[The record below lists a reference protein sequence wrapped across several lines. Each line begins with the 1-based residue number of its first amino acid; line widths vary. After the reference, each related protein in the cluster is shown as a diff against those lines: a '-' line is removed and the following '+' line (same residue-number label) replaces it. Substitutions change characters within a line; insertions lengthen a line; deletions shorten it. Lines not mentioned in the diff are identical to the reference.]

1 MREAS
6 VYASKTT
13 KERIWAEFS
22 KRFKNAASHNV
33 YFCDINEAMDYLEK
47 DFIDF
52 RREDTDKYYNYLIKK
67 TKAHLLKATTV
78 KKKLNELHKF
88 SEFIVEYR
96 EVFGASDK
104 FEDFFRQYAIQYVA
118 DYETTQL
125 LPIQKIDAIL
135 QSARE
140 NLMDYLI
147 LSLAFRMTLKS
158 TQIIELKKENFIAD
172 PNGVYLIMPNKR
184 DIKYVPEDIVVIL
197 EQYLATR
204 EEKEYLFYNKWGRQ
218 LNKQYLHRMLRK
230 HTAQAGV
237 ESCSM
242 QDLRNTGAGVMF
254 AYGVEPQHVAKQMGV
269 TSIHI
274 KRYDNVLYKYNLLR
288 EASDVVQL
296 KILPPFGKQ

>member
-6 VYASKTT
+6 IYASKIT
-13 KERIWAEFS
+13 KEEIWPEFS
-22 KRFKNAASHNV
+22 KRFRNAASHNV

-52 RREDTDKYYNYLIKK
+52 RQKDTDKYYDYLIKK
-67 TKAHLLKATTV
+67 TKSQLLKATTV

-96 EVFGASDK
+96 DVFGVSK
-104 FEDFFRQYAIQYVA
+104 EFEDFFKRYAVQYVA
-118 DYETTQL
+118 DYETTEL
-125 LPIQKIDAIL
+125 MPIQKVDAIL

-140 NLMDYLI
+140 DLMDYFI

-158 TQIIELKKENFIAD
+158 TQIIELKKEDFIAD
-172 PNGVYLIMPNKR
+172 PNGVYLIMPNKK

-197 EQYLATR
+197 EQYLGQR
-204 EEKEYLFYNKWGRQ
+204 EDKEYLFYNKWGRK

-230 HTAQAGV
+230 HTKQAGV
-237 ESCSM
+237 PDCSM

-254 AYGVEPQHVAKQMGV
+254 AYGVEPQHVAKQMGI

-274 KRYDNVLYKYNLLR
+274 KRYDNVLYKYNLMK
-288 EASDVVQL
+288 EANDVVQL
-296 KILPPFGKQ
+296 KVLPPLGF

>member
-6 VYASKTT
+6 VYASKKT
-13 KERIWAEFS
+13 KEEIWPEFS
-22 KRFKNAASHNV
+22 KRFRNTASHNV

-52 RREDTDKYYNYLIKK
+52 RQKDTDKYYNYLIKK
-67 TKAHLLKATTV
+67 TKSHLLKATTV

-88 SEFIVEYR
+88 SEFIVEYKDA
-96 EVFGASDK
+96 FGVSQE
-104 FEDFFRQYAIQYVA
+104 FEDFFKRYAVQYVA
-118 DYETTQL
+118 DYETTEL
-125 LPIQKIDAIL
+125 MPIQKVDAIL

-158 TQIIELKKENFIAD
+158 TQIIELKKEDFIAD
-172 PNGVYLIMPNKR
+172 PNGVYLIMPNKK

-197 EQYLATR
+197 EQYLEQR
-204 EEKEYLFYNKWGRQ
+204 EDKGFLFYNKWGRK

-230 HTAQAGV
+230 HTKQAGV
-237 ESCSM
+237 SDCSM

-254 AYGVEPQHVAKQMGV
+254 AYGVESQHVAKQMGI
-269 TSIHI
+269 TAIHI
-274 KRYDNVLYKYNLLR
+274 KRYDNVLYKYNLMK
-288 EASDVVQL
+288 EANDVVQL
-296 KILPPFGKQ
+296 KILPPFGS

>member
-6 VYASKTT
+6 VYASKIT
-13 KERIWAEFS
+13 KEEIWPEFS
-22 KRFKNAASHNV
+22 KRFRNVASHNV

-52 RREDTDKYYNYLIKK
+52 RQKDTDKYYDYLIKK
-67 TKAHLLKATTV
+67 TKSQLLKATTV

-96 EVFGASDK
+96 DVFGVSK
-104 FEDFFRQYAIQYVA
+104 EFEDFFKRYAVQYVA
-118 DYETTQL
+118 DYETTEL
-125 LPIQKIDAIL
+125 MPIQKVDAIL

-140 NLMDYLI
+140 DLMDYFI

-158 TQIIELKKENFIAD
+158 TQIIELKKEDFIAD
-172 PNGVYLIMPNKR
+172 PNGVYLIMPNKK

-197 EQYLATR
+197 EQYLGQR
-204 EEKEYLFYNKWGRQ
+204 EDKEYLFYNKWGRK

-230 HTAQAGV
+230 HTKQAGV
-237 ESCSM
+237 PDCSM

-254 AYGVEPQHVAKQMGV
+254 AYGVEPQHVAKQMGI

-274 KRYDNVLYKYNLLR
+274 KRYDNVLYKYNLMK
-288 EASDVVQL
+288 EANDVVQL
-296 KILPPFGKQ
+296 KVLPPLGF

>member
-6 VYASKTT
+6 IYASKKI
-13 KERIWAEFS
+13 KEEIWSEFS

-47 DFIDF
+47 DFLGF
-52 RREDTDKYYNYLIKK
+52 RQSDADKYYNYLIKK
-67 TKAHLLKATTV
+67 TKSHLLKATTV

-96 EVFGASDK
+96 DTFSVPQE
-104 FEDFFRQYAIQYVA
+104 FENFFQKYAIQYVA
-118 DYETTQL
+118 DYETTEL
-125 LPIQKIDAIL
+125 MPIENIDAIL

-147 LSLAFRMTLKS
+147 LSLAFRMMLKS
-158 TQIIELKKENFIAD
+158 TQITELKKEDFIAD
-172 PNGVYLIMPNKR
+172 PNGVYLIMPNKK

-197 EQYLATR
+197 EKYLDRR
-204 EEKEYLFYNKWGRQ
+204 EDKEFLFYNKWGRK

-230 HTAQAGV
+230 HTRQAGV
-237 ESCSM
+237 PDCSM

-254 AYGVEPQHVAKQMGV
+254 AYGVEPQHVARQMGI

-274 KRYDNVLYKYNLLR
+274 KRYDNVLYKYNLMK
-288 EASDVVQL
+288 EANDVVQL
-296 KILPPFGKQ
+296 KILPPFGS